1 MHSLDNSIFKREI
14 QRPSEAKLW
23 QMPAATEL
31 PRLPFSPRRSEPL
44 EVQATSYLAAS
55 DNIFN
60 FSSRVRDDDKY
71 IVIKSFRMYVLIIE

>member
-1 MHSLDNSIFKREI
+1 MADAGSYGIAQTALF
-14 QRPSEAKLW
+14 
-23 QMPAATEL
+23 
-31 PRLPFSPRRSEPL
+31 PRRSEPL

-71 IVIKSFRMYVLIIE
+71 IVIKSFRMYVLITE

>member
-1 MHSLDNSIFKREI
+1 MHSLDNRIFNREI

-55 DNIFN
+55 DKIFS

-71 IVIKSFRMYVLIIE
+71 ILLKSFRMYVLLTE